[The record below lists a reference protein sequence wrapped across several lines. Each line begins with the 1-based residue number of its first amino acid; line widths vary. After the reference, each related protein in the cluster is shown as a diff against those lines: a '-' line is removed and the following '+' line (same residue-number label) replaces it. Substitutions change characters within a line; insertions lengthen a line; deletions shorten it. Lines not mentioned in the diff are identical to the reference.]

1 MIMPSDTGPVKI
13 MVDGKLLAKIVDYFM
28 KSEIAK
34 NARVQVQMPNGE
46 LRDIATIKLMENK
59 LVGLYETHRIVLVTE
74 PVGHKMPRVIRSTDL
89 T

>member
-1 MIMPSDTGPVKI
+1 

-59 LVGLYETHRIVLVTE
+59 LVGMYETHRIVLVSE
-74 PVGHKMPRVIRSTDL
+74 PEGHKMPKVIRSTTL
-89 T
+89 V

>member
-1 MIMPSDTGPVKI
+1 

-46 LRDIATIKLMENK
+46 LRDIATIKLMEK
-59 LVGLYETHRIVLVTE
+59 
-74 PVGHKMPRVIRSTDL
+74 
-89 T
+89 

>member
-1 MIMPSDTGPVKI
+1 
-13 MVDGKLLAKIVDYFM
+13 MVDGTLLARIVDYFM

-59 LVGLYETHRIVLVTE
+59 LIGLYETHRIVLVTE
-74 PVGHKMPRVIRSTDL
+74 KESHKMPQVIRSTDIV
-89 T
+89 

>member
-1 MIMPSDTGPVKI
+1 
-13 MVDGKLLAKIVDYFM
+13 MVDGKLLAKVVDYFM

-74 PVGHKMPRVIRSTDL
+74 AVKHKMPPIIRSTDL

>member
-1 MIMPSDTGPVKI
+1 

-46 LRDIATIKLMENK
+46 LRDIATSKS
-59 LVGLYETHRIVLVTE
+59 R
-74 PVGHKMPRVIRSTDL
+74 RSSLRKTL
-89 T
+89 

>member
-1 MIMPSDTGPVKI
+1 
-13 MVDGKLLAKIVDYFM
+13 MVDGKLLAKVVDYFM

-74 PVGHKMPRVIRSTDL
+74 PVKHKMPPIIRSTDL

>member
-1 MIMPSDTGPVKI
+1 
-13 MVDGKLLAKIVDYFM
+13 MVDGKLLARIVDYFM

-59 LVGLYETHRIVLVTE
+59 LIGLYETHRIVLVTE
-74 PVGHKMPRVIRSTDL
+74 KESHKMPTVIRSSDVI
-89 T
+89 

>member
-1 MIMPSDTGPVKI
+1 
-13 MVDGKLLAKIVDYFM
+13 MVDGKLLAKVVDYFM

-59 LVGLYETHRIVLVTE
+59 LIGLYETHRIVLVTE
-74 PVGHKMPRVIRSTDL
+74 PESHKMPKIIRSTDL
-89 T
+89 L

>member
-1 MIMPSDTGPVKI
+1 
-13 MVDGKLLAKIVDYFM
+13 
-28 KSEIAK
+28 
-34 NARVQVQMPNGE
+34 MPNGE

-74 PVGHKMPRVIRSTDL
+74 PVKHKMPPIIRSTDL

>member
-1 MIMPSDTGPVKI
+1 

-34 NARVQVQMPNGE
+34 YARVQVQMPNGE

-59 LVGLYETHRIVLVTE
+59 LIGLYETHRIVLVTE
-74 PVGHKMPRVIRSTDL
+74 PETHKMPKVVRSIDL
-89 T
+89 K

>member
-1 MIMPSDTGPVKI
+1 
-13 MVDGKLLAKIVDYFM
+13 MVDGKLLARIVDYFM

-59 LVGLYETHRIVLVTE
+59 LIGLYETHRIVLVTE
-74 PVGHKMPRVIRSTDL
+74 PVAHKMPKVIRSTDL

>member
-1 MIMPSDTGPVKI
+1 
-13 MVDGKLLAKIVDYFM
+13 
-28 KSEIAK
+28 
-34 NARVQVQMPNGE
+34 
-46 LRDIATIKLMENK
+46 MENK